1 LLAAPGTGGGE
12 AASDSSGGTQVLRT
26 DSAPQQTYVL
36 LYLKD
41 GSSFAVS
48 DYWLVDGKLHY
59 VTSYGGDNAIDESR
73 VDLQRT
79 VDENSARG
87 VDFTLKP
94 QPAGT
99 GDAAA
104 PASAPAQNSE
114 PQKPQQ

>member
-1 LLAAPGTGGGE
+1 
-12 AASDSSGGTQVLRT
+12 
-26 DSAPQQTYVL
+26 
-36 LYLKD
+36 
-41 GSSFAVS
+41 
-48 DYWLVDGKLHY
+48 
-59 VTSYGGDNAIDESR
+59 

-104 PASAPAQNSE
+104 PASAPAPNSE
-114 PQKPQQ
+114 PQQPRQ